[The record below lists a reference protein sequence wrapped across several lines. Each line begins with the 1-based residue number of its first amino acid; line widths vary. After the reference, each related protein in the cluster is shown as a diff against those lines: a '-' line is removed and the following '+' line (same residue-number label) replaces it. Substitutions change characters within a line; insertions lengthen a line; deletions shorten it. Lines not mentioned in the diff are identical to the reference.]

1 MNTNDSQP
9 AEARQGDLDD
19 LPGTYTFD
27 DGHAGSYDHEATVS
41 VGDDATV
48 TVTCACGE
56 WERTAF
62 GDAAVL
68 AEWEAHVYQATGR
81 SQATGRPVQIA
92 YLIEDGHWTDDAVA
106 ALRERGAE
114 VYPNRS
120 EIRDLRT
127 VDAIVSA
134 PSFMDRVQVMVSN
147 TPRYV
152 RPVWEHATAADYAEA
167 ILKAVRDLQ
176 ADNPAKAR
184 PGWCEDGRVDVAA
197 VRAGTP
203 DLADAPAILES
214 LCDEVAE
221 LRSAFSKVNYQLKRV
236 EGGSAPVPTVICFD
250 ALEAV
255 RGILGGVR

>member
-1 MNTNDSQP
+1 MKQKTTDTTGARQECAREGCTTAPFFGEKFCSVLHRRQHELLYGWDADLEESEEQDAP
-9 AEARQGDLDD
+9 AE
-19 LPGTYTFD
+19 
-27 DGHAGSYDHEATVS
+27 
-41 VGDDATV
+41 
-48 TVTCACGE
+48 
-56 WERTAF
+56 
-62 GDAAVL
+62 
-68 AEWEAHVYQATGR
+68 
-81 SQATGRPVQIA
+81 RPVQIA

-167 ILKAVRDLQ
+167 ILKAVRDLR
-176 ADNPAKAR
+176 ADNPKPR
-184 PGWCEDGRVDVAA
+184 TGWREDGRVDISA
-197 VRAGTP
+197 VRAGAH
-203 DLADAPAILES
+203 DVNDSAAVLAS

-221 LRSAFSKVNYQLKRV
+221 LRSAISKINYQISRV
-236 EGGSAPVPTVICFD
+236 EGGSAPVPTVILFD
-250 ALEAV
+250 ALSAV
-255 RGILGGVR
+255 RDIVGGVR